1 MRLGWGANKQG
12 LLSVVDDDRS
22 PHKAIAEGLTHFQ
35 AIILISRLNRKFK
48 KSKSRKNNGATK

>member
-35 AIILISRLNRKFK
+35 AIVLISRLKRKLEK
-48 KSKSRKNNGATK
+48 AKARKTNGATK